1 MDELT
6 IRRIAMG
13 LITDNTRYI
22 ADKGIDERTI
32 TLAHVR
38 GIVEMANEMIVALE
52 TEGDADV

>member
-1 MDELT
+1 MTELT
-6 IRRIAMG
+6 IRRIAMNF
-13 LITDNTRYI
+13 ITDNTRYI

-32 TLAHVR
+32 TLAYVR